1 MNIVTGIPPYTTAIK
16 GKIWVGTN
24 LELISVKPVRFAKIR
39 IVYLLKLRLKKTIPV
54 CNIWWV

>member
-1 MNIVTGIPPYTTAIK
+1 MNIVTGIPPYTTARK
-16 GKIWVGTN
+16 GN

-39 IVYLLKLRLKKTIPV
+39 IVYLLKLRLKKSIPV